1 MPYRYTKDHEW
12 VDGEGAE
19 LRVGISDYA
28 QQELGDVVYVQL
40 PEVGIR
46 IKQGETFMTVESV
59 KAVSDIYAPIDGT
72 IAAVNSVLDE
82 KPELINSSPEN
93 EAWLVLLKP
102 DDSTQLASL
111 MSAGAYAEYVR
122 TLAG

>member
-40 PEVGIR
+40 PEVGR
-46 IKQGETFMTVESV
+46 HIKQGETFMTVESV

-102 DDSTQLASL
+102 DNPTQLDSL
-111 MSAGAYAEYVR
+111 MNAGDYAEYVK